1 MQKRNKCPMDQIFFL
16 ILFGCIILSACL
28 SQRATIDATESV
40 STPMMTPDI
49 EVQSPSTETI
59 ITPGQ
64 TSMVTPIIDV
74 RFTGTPTMTVQP
86 ISEYYRQNGH
96 LYCIWEDTPQQ
107 ALSTTQDA
115 ATGETWYI
123 YSNATYG
130 FSFRF
135 PSNWTLSECTFPHP
149 HFLRLQPA
157 QITDEHIMLNIWFR
171 RNTENIGITR
181 TGIGSGE
188 VVQQGTVQFLN
199 QEISRDVLID
209 QGKIKAVLY
218 NNAQEVSN
226 GPLVFTLSIDNFE
239 PDDNAELSQEI
250 QADSDDI
257 IKSFEFISQTPTE
270 TFMP

>member
-96 LYCIWEDTPQQ
+96 TCIASGKIRRNRPSQRRKMLLREKPGTSIATP
-107 ALSTTQDA
+107 LTV
-115 ATGETWYI
+115 
-123 YSNATYG
+123 
-130 FSFRF
+130 FRF
-135 PSNWTLSECTFPHP
+135 ASHPTGPCRNAPS
-149 HFLRLQPA
+149 R
-157 QITDEHIMLNIWFR
+157 
-171 RNTENIGITR
+171 TR
-181 TGIGSGE
+181 IFF
-188 VVQQGTVQFLN
+188 V
-199 QEISRDVLID
+199 
-209 QGKIKAVLY
+209 Y
-218 NNAQEVSN
+218 NRH
-226 GPLVFTLSIDNFE
+226 
-239 PDDNAELSQEI
+239 
-250 QADSDDI
+250 
-257 IKSFEFISQTPTE
+257 KSQTSTSCS
-270 TFMP
+270 TFGSDEIRKILG